1 MFFDNFNQTHQAGPL
16 LEETHYYPF
25 GLTMGGVSSKAA
37 GALENDKKYNSIEL
51 NEDLGLGTYDA
62 FYRTLDPQIGRWWQI
77 DPRCEPHED
86 EDELSLESLT
96 PYNSMGNEPIRHSD
110 PKGDIFGIDNLIGAA
125 VGALIDYGSQVAS
138 NFADGKSFK
147 QSFTQ
152 VDGASIAKSAVIG
165 LVTSGVANVA
175 GKVMTKAG
183 SAIVA
188 KLEPAAGKLAQSNV
202 VSKVSQVGSK
212 IIKETGVKLSKVE
225 KSLEKVKVGD
235 KFTKITETKPGIGPG
250 QSRAVYERVKNA
262 DGTVI
267 RNTKTS
273 YDRANKV
280 QNIKPKELPK
290 N

>member
-1 MFFDNFNQTHQAGPL
+1 MKFIISPL
-16 LEETHYYPF
+16 IAIIASL
-25 GLTMGGVSSKAA
+25 SCNSKV
-37 GALENDKKYNSIEL
+37 
-51 NEDLGLGTYDA
+51 
-62 FYRTLDPQIGRWWQI
+62 P
-77 DPRCEPHED
+77 
-86 EDELSLESLT
+86 ES
-96 PYNSMGNEPIRHSD
+96 EI
-110 PKGDIFGIDNLIGAA
+110 GID
-125 VGALIDYGSQVAS
+125 
-138 NFADGKSFK
+138 
-147 QSFTQ
+147 
-152 VDGASIAKSAVIG
+152 
-165 LVTSGVANVA
+165 
-175 GKVMTKAG
+175 TKAG

-188 KLEPAAGKLAQSNV
+188 KLEPAAAKLAQSNV